1 MKKILL
7 ASAIAMA
14 ACGSVYAQDQ
24 GVYVGV
30 KGGSFQVDIEN
41 ASDPTGGG
49 FLLGY
54 NFGKGPAIEF
64 ERNSSG
70 SISFSGGQN
79 FYYGSAEIETTALY
93 FAYRSEGTVFFKV
106 RAGLLKEDVTVNS
119 SYSGNDFGESDTGLS
134 VGGGVGVNM
143 GNIAQLEAEYTIIEQ
158 DVSLLSV
165 GFNLRF

>member
-14 ACGSVYAQDQ
+14 ACGSAYAQDQ
-24 GVYVGV
+24 GAYIGV
-30 KGGSFQVDIEN
+30 KGGSYQVDVES
-41 ASDPTGGG
+41 ASSPTGGG

-106 RAGLLKEDVTVNS
+106 RAGDVTASS
-119 SYSGNDFGESDTGLS
+119 SYYGYDFGESDTCLS